1 MAFNLHKNGSPEGTS
16 ESNSKFDLSKNVA
29 ATGGTVVDRKRSN
42 PLIYIVIGLLMVAGT
57 ALYLLSNRGVPIEK
71 TGALSATSDTVETPA
86 MSAKST
92 GAIDEVEKV
101 VSAGSEKVSSQ
112 DEKAVNKIPAQFASG
127 ASSFNNLDKRIVND
141 IIAYLVNNSSARLEV
156 FGYASS
162 EGSVAVNQSI
172 SQARAD
178 AFKNYLIAKSVK
190 ADRIKAIGNGIA
202 NPIASN
208 DTESGRRKNR
218 RVEVRLN

>member
-1 MAFNLHKNGSPEGTS
+1 M
-16 ESNSKFDLSKNVA
+16 
-29 ATGGTVVDRKRSN
+29 
-42 PLIYIVIGLLMVAGT
+42 
-57 ALYLLSNRGVPIEK
+57 
-71 TGALSATSDTVETPA
+71 
-86 MSAKST
+86 
-92 GAIDEVEKV
+92 
-101 VSAGSEKVSSQ
+101 
-112 DEKAVNKIPAQFASG
+112 
-127 ASSFNNLDKRIVND
+127 
-141 IIAYLVNNSSARLEV
+141 NNSSARLEV